1 MQKIITN
8 KEKKN
13 KNYYRNA
20 IVSMKNTDKITS
32 LGCIISSNKS
42 GNYKISIRFYKIY
55 SFLNEIS
62 LENINKII
70 KNKFPHDIKNKIL
83 EYYLKNNISFISIKE
98 DKKNK
103 KYNTLKITADI
114 NYCDNKKKYE
124 TFINKPIIDDVSIK
138 DNLSIINKIST
149 NFENLL
155 NNRLSFDI
163 DEIFNIHDNEID
175 ECIVH
180 HICNCSIGWGINF

>member
-8 KEKKN
+8 KEKENKKYYKN
-13 KNYYRNA
+13 
-20 IVSMKNTDKITS
+20 VLVTMKNTNNITS
-32 LGCIISSNKS
+32 LGCIISCNKS
-42 GNYKISIRFYKIY
+42 GNYSISIRFYKIY

-83 EYYLKNNISFISIKE
+83 EYYLRNNISFISIKE

-103 KYNTLKITADI
+103 KYNTLKITANI
-114 NYCDNKKKYE
+114 NYCDNKKVYE
-124 TFINKPIIDDVSIK
+124 TFINKPTIDEVPIK
-138 DNLSIINKIST
+138 NNLSIINKIST

-155 NNRLSFDI
+155 NNRISFDI

-175 ECIVH
+175 ECVIH
-180 HICNCSIGWGINF
+180 NIHNCSIGWGIYI